1 MTSGK
6 DSPNVPLITSF
17 LRYNVSAGTATAT
30 DFSTLLFC
38 KEVLGMSP
46 VLGTFIGAICGAT
59 VAFFLGRNW
68 TFLNKEG
75 RMSAQGV
82 RFFLVVCG
90 SILLNTFGEYFFTEM
105 IHIGHYMIT
114 VGLCYNFP
122 MQRYF
127 VFR

>member
-1 MTSGK
+1 
-6 DSPNVPLITSF
+6 
-17 LRYNVSAGTATAT
+17 
-30 DFSTLLFC
+30 
-38 KEVLGMSP
+38 
-46 VLGTFIGAICGAT
+46 
-59 VAFFLGRNW
+59 
-68 TFLNKEG
+68 
-75 RMSAQGV
+75 MSAQGV

-105 IHIGHYMIT
+105 IHIGHYMLARVVTAIT